1 MWIVTKVS
9 GDQVPAGG
17 TQGPEGPGPHDGPPD
32 DEGDGAAWG
41 VDGSAARKHARA
53 EQWKYRCSLIAWP
66 FPFTHIAINLEQR
79 KRRRKN
85 NNY

>member
-1 MWIVTKVS
+1 MVS

-41 VDGSAARKHARA
+41 VDGSAARQHARA
-53 EQWKYRCSLIAWP
+53 E
-66 FPFTHIAINLEQR
+66 TEQ
-79 KRRRKN
+79 
-85 NNY
+85 